1 MVGEYTHPTK
11 GKKPM
16 IYATTTK
23 DVVSVQP
30 TARIN
35 NSAVTCAA
43 VDRKGFDYAVAKLFI
58 GANDIGLTVAKLQES
73 DTGSSNWTDIPGA
86 DFSVAGALPGS
97 TDQNE
102 IWLWDVDL
110 RGRKRYLRPALT
122 VGNGSSGAYVA
133 VVFELSRAEEMPH
146 TAAKRG
152 ATQMLEL

>member
-1 MVGEYTHPTK
+1 
-11 GKKPM
+11 M

-30 TARIN
+30 ATRIN

-73 DTGSSNWTDIPGA
+73 DDDSTWTDIPGA
-86 DFSVAGALPGS
+86 DFSIAGTLPGS
-97 TDQNE
+97 GIQDA

-122 VGNGSSGAYVA
+122 VGNGSLGAYVTL
-133 VVFELSRAEEMPH
+133 VFELSRAEEMPH
-146 TAAKRG
+146 NAAERG
-152 ATQMLEL
+152 AAQMLEL

>member
-1 MVGEYTHPTK
+1 
-11 GKKPM
+11 M

-30 TARIN
+30 AARIN

-43 VDRKGFDYAVAKLFI
+43 VDRRGFDYAVAKLFI

-73 DTGSSNWTDIPGA
+73 DDDSTWTDIPGA
-86 DFSVAGALPGS
+86 DFSIAGALPGS
-97 TDQNE
+97 GDQTK

-122 VGNGSSGAYVA
+122 IGDGTLGSFVA

-146 TAAKRG
+146 TASQRG
-152 ATQMLEL
+152 AAQMLEV